1 MKNIL
6 IIALPRSGGT
16 SLMESLAVENNLP
29 SRFEPE
35 LQVPFIEPKNDV
47 TKIIV
52 DRFNLGDIYDLCL
65 HYQKIILHSRRNSIA
80 CAESLAYMHWYNGKN
95 GQALSTWSDGMLQE
109 IPKWYIEQTKHRINT
124 CKNLIINI
132 SKKLD
137 IPIQYYED
145 IFDTES
151 SDRLRKSLK
160 ASVI

>member
-16 SLMESLAVENNLP
+16 ALMESTAAENDLP

-35 LQVPFIEPKNDV
+35 LQSSKIEPKNDV

-65 HYQKIILHSRRNSIA
+65 YYEKIILHSRRDSIA
-80 CAESLAYMHWYNGKN
+80 CAESLAYMHWFSGMN
-95 GQALSTWSDGMLQE
+95 GQALTPWNDGMLNN
-109 IPKWYIEQTKHRINT
+109 IPKWYIEQTKHRINN
-124 CKNLIINI
+124 CKNLLIKI
-132 SKKLD
+132 SNKLS

-145 IFDTES
+145 IFDTCS
-151 SDRLRKSLK
+151 TQRLRKNIKS
-160 ASVI
+160 SII